1 MAPRKQQKK
10 VEDDPSNTVDAVFQA
25 IRHGIHNGT
34 LVAGQRLVEADFV
47 GQLRSSRSRV
57 REAFRRLEW
66 EGLVQIDRNKGA
78 SVRRISRLEISQTME
93 VMDFISQLII
103 EKVISRRKEAAVQKV
118 LRNELSRTSA
128 FRRKLKDV
136 RVVRELMDENAR
148 FWDVFDEIQGN
159 PVLSAARR
167 RLEATFFRLYL
178 TGLEAMNKERW
189 ITRHEQLIA
198 AVLRGDRP
206 GAKTLLRQANRDVFE
221 AMLALPDF
229 AFESL

>member
-1 MAPRKQQKK
+1 MSPKKQQG
-10 VEDDPSNTVDAVFQA
+10 VSDDASDTIDAVFQA
-25 IRHGIHNGT
+25 IRRGIHDGT

-78 SVRRISRLEISQTME
+78 SVRRISRLEINQTME
-93 VMDFISQLII
+93 VMDFVSQLII
-103 EKVISRRKEAAVQKV
+103 EKVISRRNEAAVQKA
-118 LRNELSRTSA
+118 LRRALNRASA

-148 FWDVFDEIQGN
+148 FWDVFDELQGN
-159 PVLSAARR
+159 PVLSATRR

-178 TGLEAMNKERW
+178 TGLDAINKERW
-189 ITRHEQLIA
+189 INGHEQIIA
-198 AVLRGDRP
+198 AVLRGDQT
-206 GAKTLLRQANRDVFE
+206 GAKTLLRQANRHVFK

-229 AFESL
+229 AFESV

>member
-1 MAPRKQQKK
+1 MFRDKQQVIKN
-10 VEDDPSNTVDAVFQA
+10 DASDTVDAVFQA
-25 IRHGIHNGT
+25 IRRGIHDGT
-34 LVAGQRLVEADFV
+34 LVAGHRLVEAEFV
-47 GQLRSSRSRV
+47 DQLRSSRSRV

-78 SVRRISRLEISQTME
+78 SVRRISRQEIGQTME
-93 VMDFISQLII
+93 VMDFVSQLII
-103 EKVISRRKEAAVQKV
+103 EKVMSRRKDAAVQKA
-118 LRNELSRTSA
+118 LRGALNRAAA

-148 FWDVFDEIQGN
+148 FWDVFDELQGN
-159 PVLSAARR
+159 PVLSTTRR

-178 TGLEAMNKERW
+178 TGLEAINKERW
-189 ITRHEQLIA
+189 ITRHEQIIA
-198 AVLRGDRP
+198 AVLRGDRT
-206 GAKTLLRQANRDVFE
+206 GAKTLLRQANRHVFE

>member
-1 MAPRKQQKK
+1 MSPKKQQA
-10 VEDDPSNTVDAVFQA
+10 VEDDASDTVDVVFQT
-25 IRHGIHNGT
+25 IRHRIHNGT
-34 LVAGQRLVEADFV
+34 LIAGQRLIEAEFVE
-47 GQLRSSRSRV
+47 QLRSSRSRV

-93 VMDFISQLII
+93 VMDFVSQLII
-103 EKVISRRKEAAVQKV
+103 EKVISRRNDAAVQKA
-118 LRNELSRTSA
+118 LRHELNRASA

-136 RVVRELMDENAR
+136 RAVRELMDENAR

-159 PVLSAARR
+159 PVLSATRR

-198 AVLRGDRP
+198 AVLRGDRA
-206 GAKTLLRQANRDVFE
+206 GAKTLLRQANRHVFE